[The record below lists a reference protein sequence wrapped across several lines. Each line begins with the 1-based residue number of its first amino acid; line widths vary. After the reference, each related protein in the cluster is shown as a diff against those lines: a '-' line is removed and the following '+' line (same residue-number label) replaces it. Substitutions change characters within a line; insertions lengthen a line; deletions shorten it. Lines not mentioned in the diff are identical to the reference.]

1 LFTGKLRDVVDA
13 MISRRVNILCV
24 QEIKWKRQKLN
35 EVQDTDK
42 LWYTITTAIK
52 NGVDIVINKSLK
64 DRVDMIILVKLL
76 VVDLVINIIDAY
88 NTLK

>member
-1 LFTGKLRDVVDA
+1 

-76 VVDLVINIIDAY
+76 IVDLIINIINAY